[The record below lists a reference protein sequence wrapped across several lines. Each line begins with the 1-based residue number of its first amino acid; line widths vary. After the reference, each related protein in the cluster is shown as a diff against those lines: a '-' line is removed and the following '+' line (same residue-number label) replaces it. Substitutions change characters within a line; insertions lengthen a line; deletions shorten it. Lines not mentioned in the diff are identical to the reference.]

1 MKPIIVYYSYEGNTE
16 FIASVIAELLRAQAV
31 RISPIK
37 EMTSSGFGKYV
48 WGGGQVVMKIK
59 PKLQPFTINFDD
71 FDTVFLG
78 SPIWAGTFAP
88 PIKTL
93 LEDGY
98 FHGKNVFYFYTHE
111 GGAQNAHRRIEAAL
125 SKTNR
130 LVSSEGFLDVL
141 KNPEENRQKA
151 QAWVAHCLK
160 ESE

>member
-1 MKPIIVYYSYEGNTE
+1 MKSIVIYYSYEGNTT
-16 FIASVIAELLRAQAV
+16 FIANVIAETLNAPIV
-31 RISPIK
+31 RISPVK
-37 EMTSSGFGKYV
+37 DMTSSGFGKYV

-59 PKLQPFTINFDD
+59 PKLQPIKVNFDD

-111 GGAQNAHRRIEAAL
+111 GGAQNAHRRIETAL
-125 SKTNR
+125 SKTNH
-130 LVSSEGFLDVL
+130 LVSSEGFMDVL
-141 KNPEENRQKA
+141 KNPEGNRQKA
-151 QAWVAHCLK
+151 LEWVALSK
-160 ESE
+160 NYRP